1 MLKSTLDSSIHLC
14 QIYHPHIHPQIWSF
28 KRNTPSIFNPPNCL
42 ARGDMELWKKEKKR
56 EREKK
61 KKKKRRRREK
71 IAPCAQMLK
80 RGSIKIRS
88 FFWKPCLS
96 ASTII
101 LHSTLIRMIGI
112 TIFARTNF
120 WLSNMHDMGKPSLF
134 LPWAPHRPLVIGKSL
149 ATSWW
154 GFKYHLSESRVPFE
168 ELSALISKFSKT
180 FEYETW
186 KEIEWVTLYQDCSIS
201 QPPKTRW
208 EGQKPHRY
216 G

>member
-1 MLKSTLDSSIHLC
+1 MVFQKKYSIHIQSPKLPC
-14 QIYHPHIHPQIWSF
+14 
-28 KRNTPSIFNPPNCL
+28 KRRHG
-42 ARGDMELWKKEKKR
+42 AMKKREKKR

-186 KEIEWVTLYQDCSIS
+186 KETEWVTLYQDCSIS